1 MKTPAEFEKNFF
13 AEIGWAETE
22 LKSERKKATRLTL
35 MSLLLGNTE
44 VTTV

>member
-1 MKTPAEFEKNFF
+1 MKTPAEFEIFF

-35 MSLLLGNTE
+35 MSFLLGNTE